1 MTDKKEVKVADTA
14 VTNAVK
20 TVKKLADTLTT
31 LEKGTP
37 PATTDNP
44 AKRRDPILQGRM
56 KKAIEGAEKLGATV
70 TPIEPEKGPVVI
82 VGGVRISP
90 IKTGIKPSG
99 GSGDIYVVDGMEF
112 WLPHHV
118 VYNQHTRRSRSDEP
132 WEDSSTFQGPEMSLF
147 AFTYDGSTFYLLMD
161 EHSTFTRNDD
171 AYYNRSKGG
180 HLIMLNSSSLNDQF
194 IGGATLVNVESEN
207 NVLNRSSIVN
217 NSASVGR
224 ERGWGASREFQ
235 LGDKRQKYEK
245 VRLRKT
251 DVIDSDLSGGRY
263 IDCNFTK
270 ISLVGG
276 GTAENLVSGSSL
288 SESRIYGSKITIENV
303 RGETLNIHADGEIL
317 IKGISHLVNQDW
329 NFPSIYI
336 TNRFAFTEI
345 DYVTR
350 ADRGIRLI
358 RLNKKEVGLNLL
370 YWKSSTK
377 LAIDA
382 NRQVIEETLRGE
394 LEKDKE
400 KKDTPPPLNGPFG
413 YIPAFPPSPF
423 SPPKPGESIR
433 NFVMQY
439 LVDQVFSRLGMIQ
452 MLDEVEETA
461 KELHGDKS
469 DSLYN
474 LYE

>member
-1 MTDKKEVKVADTA
+1 
-14 VTNAVK
+14 
-20 TVKKLADTLTT
+20 
-31 LEKGTP
+31 
-37 PATTDNP
+37 
-44 AKRRDPILQGRM
+44 
-56 KKAIEGAEKLGATV
+56 
-70 TPIEPEKGPVVI
+70 
-82 VGGVRISP
+82 
-90 IKTGIKPSG
+90 
-99 GSGDIYVVDGMEF
+99 MEF